1 MNNWLQDKNVSL
13 RALEPED
20 LELLYTIENYPENWF
35 VGSSTPPYSRY
46 ALKQYIAA
54 QPRDIYDSGEMRLAI
69 CAPDGHAV
77 GLLDLINI
85 DPYNL
90 KAEVGIALLAEER
103 GKGYA
108 RASLRLLEGFAREN
122 LHLHLLYAYVSRTN
136 NPESRNLF
144 TKAGYAESAVL
155 PEWHRRGP
163 AHEDVSVFCKLLS
176 KKSAKELDG

>member
-1 MNNWLQDKNVSL
+1 
-13 RALEPED
+13 
-20 LELLYTIENYPENWF
+20 
-35 VGSSTPPYSRY
+35 
-46 ALKQYIAA
+46 
-54 QPRDIYDSGEMRLAI
+54 MRLAI

-144 TKAGYAESAVL
+144 TKPDTRKVPSCPSGIAAAPHTRMYRCFASCYQKNQQKSWTDKKKFIPL
-155 PEWHRRGP
+155 HR
-163 AHEDVSVFCKLLS
+163 F
-176 KKSAKELDG
+176 